1 MSVQNEF
8 ILQQKC
14 SVIQKEACKQQPL
27 QHETENRT
35 ENICEKSTTPSKS
48 SSIERSVISPNT
60 STTEPFV
67 QEQAE
72 NKDSADDEKIDERE
86 SIVNHEKET
95 DSGKDS
101 AQDPA
106 NKSKSSRKSVII
118 LGDSMTKSLNGY
130 EMAKKPN
137 TNCKIYV
144 QSFSGATTA
153 DMEDYMK
160 ASVRKSPDH
169 FILHVGIN
177 DLSANKSPLE
187 TANEIIN
194 LACKLKTES
203 HDVSVSTIILRGNNK
218 KLNEKGCEVNS
229 PLKELCKEKNIY
241 LIDNSKK
248 IKLQHLNEGKLH
260 LTKYGSRI
268 LSINF
273 IGNICKIFN

>member
-1 MSVQNEF
+1 M
-8 ILQQKC
+8 
-14 SVIQKEACKQQPL
+14 
-27 QHETENRT
+27 
-35 ENICEKSTTPSKS
+35 
-48 SSIERSVISPNT
+48 
-60 STTEPFV
+60 
-67 QEQAE
+67 QEEAE
-72 NKDSADDEKIDERE
+72 NKDSADNEKIDERE

-106 NKSKSSRKSVII
+106 NKSKSSRKSVVI
-118 LGDSMTKSLNGY
+118 LGGSMTTSLNGY
-130 EMAKKPN
+130 EMTKKTN

-144 QSFSGATTA
+144 KSFSGVTTA

-160 ASVRKSPDH
+160 PSVRKSPDH
-169 FILHVGIN
+169 FILHVETN
-177 DLSANKSPLE
+177 DLSANKSLLE

-203 HDVSVSTIILRGNNK
+203 HGVSVSTIILRGDTK

-229 PLKELCKEKNIY
+229 HLKELCKEKSIY

-248 IKLQHLNEGKLH
+248 IKLQHLNKGKLH

-268 LSINF
+268 LSNNF
-273 IGNICKIFN
+273 IDNICKIFN